1 MLQVHQDTQVR
12 GAVSAFLLSISSL
25 GSWQPGAFVTLG
37 KILSLA
43 VNPVLPLRGGRELLL
58 TGGVVPP
65 SPPPSAQSS

>member
-1 MLQVHQDTQVR
+1 MR

-43 VNPVLPLRGGRELLL
+43 VNPVLPLGGGRELL